1 MATTRRTNRNRQIV
15 IAMKKYIC
23 LCICILLAL
32 ACGPDPNRGYGYNV
46 KTEPPRN
53 SVSDTASRPQE
64 KESWAARAARNNE
77 ARYMDLYDLN
87 GKKVD
92 YCRVLKGQFD
102 GHTWYVFTDREGE
115 FCVIQ
120 GD

>member
-1 MATTRRTNRNRQIV
+1 MKLEV
-15 IAMKKYIC
+15 IYT
-23 LCICILLAL
+23 LCVCILLAF
-32 ACGPDPNRGYGYNV
+32 ACGRDSNRGYGYETKPSQDVPAPPADDPSV
-46 KTEPPRN
+46 KPK
-53 SVSDTASRPQE
+53 
-64 KESWAARAARNNE
+64 KESWWERAAKANE
-77 ARYMDLYDLN
+77 SRYMDLYDLN
-87 GKKVD
+87 GNKVD

>member
-1 MATTRRTNRNRQIV
+1 
-15 IAMKKYIC
+15 MKKIFVIIC
-23 LCICILLAL
+23 AILFLMAS
-32 ACGPDPNRGYGYNV
+32 CSTENRGYGYNV
-46 KTEPPRN
+46 KSDIPVS
-53 SVSDTASRPQE
+53 SVPDTSTHPQE
-64 KESWAARAARNNE
+64 KASWATRAARNNE

-115 FCVIQ
+115 FCVIEAK
-120 GD
+120 